1 MANSLIKKS
10 VEHSINLI
18 DSLDYQEM
26 KNGLE
31 KIITDFGV
39 EDEKRWKIMENF
51 HTLYHKHTKNLRES
65 KNWLE
70 AVKEELTKN
79 EQK

>member
-1 MANSLIKKS
+1 MANNLIKKS
-10 VEHSINLI
+10 LEHSINLI
-18 DSLDYQEM
+18 ESLDFCEI
-26 KNGLE
+26 KNELD
-31 KIITDFGV
+31 KAITAYGV
-39 EDEKRWKIMENF
+39 EDEKRWKIMEMF
-51 HTLYHKHTKNLRES
+51 HTLYHNHTKNLRES